1 MGLGQATQVGVEEA
15 GTLGGRR
22 ADDVSRVGDTGE
34 DVEARDPGGPGPDVV
49 GVEPVADRQGPGTT
63 GPLEGTGVDTG
74 EGLAPGQGLLARGV
88 DNGGHEAAVAQGK
101 APLGGQ
107 GRIEVGG
114 HVQSPGIDG
123 VDALGQQRPVDR
135 RVPALDDGH
144 GPVLRTAGH
153 LEALVE
159 EGLADAIAADDEHH
173 GARFDVLG
181 EHGGRVHGGAEDL
194 RSLGEDVV
202 VRQFVHDRLGRA

>member
-1 MGLGQATQVGVEEA
+1 MEP
-15 GTLGGRR
+15 
-22 ADDVSRVGDTGE
+22 
-34 DVEARDPGGPGPDVV
+34 RDPGGPGPDVI

-63 GPLEGTGVDTG
+63 GPLEGTRVDAW
-74 EGLAPGQGLLARGV
+74 EGLAPGQGLLAGGM
-88 DNGGHEAAVAQGK
+88 DDGGHEAAIAQGE

-107 GRIEVGG
+107 SRIEVGG
-114 HVQSPGIDG
+114 HVQGPGIDG

-159 EGLADAIAADDEHH
+159 EGLADAVAADDEHH
-173 GARFDVLG
+173 GARFDMLG

-194 RSLGEDVV
+194 RRLGNDVV
-202 VRQFVHDRLGRA
+202 VRQLVHDRLGRP